1 MIKIKHVS
9 YSDFIGGAA
18 IASVNIHNSL
28 QDKISSKFYCN
39 EPKSNNKSFYQKL
52 IVKMRVFIGRT
63 PKVFYL
69 NNLKKAMSFAL
80 LNSNLI
86 KTLNNSH
93 NNKQIVH
100 LHWIN
105 RETLS
110 IKDISRIKSH
120 LIWTCHD
127 MWPVLGAHHLSHKNI
142 EYSNFIFFK
151 HFLNIDYWTWYR
163 KKKYLKD
170 KEIHFVAPSL
180 WMKEKIKKCDIYNKA
195 KVSIIG
201 NPIDCNFWK
210 KNKTSTTKK
219 KKIPIIVF
227 GGSQINNDKNKGLD
241 LAIKIFNYLYLK
253 KKMKFNVA
261 FFGSENIQS
270 TGLYFSYKNY
280 GIVNKKKL
288 KMIYSL
294 GDLSLIT
301 SKIES
306 FCQVAAEAQ
315 SCSLPVI
322 CYKTSG
328 LNDTVKNNYSGYLL
342 DQYNHIK
349 FADQIYKTLNNKKK
363 LKELSDNA
371 RKFIKNNFDK
381 NIIASKYINLY
392 ERTIKESKE
401 NAKK

>member
-18 IASVNIHNSL
+18 IASANIHNSM

-39 EPKSNNKSFYQKL
+39 EPKLNNKTFYRKFL
-52 IVKMRVFIGRT
+52 IKIRIFIGRI
-63 PKVFYL
+63 PKILYL
-69 NNLKKAMSFAL
+69 KNFKMSLSFGL

-86 KTLNNSH
+86 KILNNSH
-93 NNKQIVH
+93 DKKQIVH

-120 LIWTCHD
+120 LVWTCHD
-127 MWPVLGAHHLSHKNI
+127 MWPILGAHHLSPKNI
-142 EYSNFIFFK
+142 AYSNFYFFK

-163 KKKYLKD
+163 KKKYLKNRT
-170 KEIHFVAPSL
+170 IHFVAPSK
-180 WMKEKIKKCDIYNKA
+180 WMKKKIKECNIYNKA
-195 KVSIIG
+195 NVSVIG
-201 NPIDCNFWK
+201 NPIDCDFWK
-210 KNKTSTTKK
+210 KNKNLSSKN
-219 KKIPIIVF
+219 KKIPTIIF
-227 GGSQINNDKNKGLD
+227 GGSKINNDKNKGLD
-241 LAIKIFNYLYLK
+241 LAIQIFNYLHLK
-253 KKMKFNVA
+253 KKMKFNVI
-261 FFGSENIQS
+261 FFGSKKIQKKD
-270 TGLYFSYKNY
+270 LYFSFKNY

-294 GDLSLIT
+294 GDLILVT

-342 DQYNHIK
+342 DQYKYRK

-363 LKELSDNA
+363 LKELSNNS

-381 NIIASKYINLY
+381 NIIAVKYINLY
-392 ERTIKESKE
+392 KKIIKES
-401 NAKK
+401 

>member
-9 YSDFIGGAA
+9 YSDFIGGAS
-18 IASVNIHNSL
+18 IAAANIHKSL
-28 QDKISSKFYCN
+28 QGKISSKFYCN
-39 EPKSNNKSFYQKL
+39 EPKLNNKSFYQKF
-52 IVKMRVFIGRT
+52 IIKVRVFIGRT
-63 PKVFYL
+63 PKVLYL
-69 NNLKKAMSFAL
+69 NNFRKVVSFGL
-80 LNSNLI
+80 VNSNLI

-110 IKDISRIKSH
+110 IKDISKIKSH
-120 LIWTCHD
+120 LVWTCHD
-127 MWPVLGAHHLSHKNI
+127 MWPILGAHHVSHKNI
-142 EYSNFIFFK
+142 EYAKFSFFK

-170 KEIHFVAPSL
+170 KVIHFVAPSQ
-180 WMKEKIKKCDIYNKA
+180 WMKEKIKKCNIYNKA
-195 KVSIIG
+195 KVSVIG

-210 KNKTSTTKK
+210 KNKTLAIKN
-219 KKIPIIVF
+219 KKIPTIVF
-227 GGSQINNDKNKGLD
+227 GGSQINEDKNKGID
-241 LAIKIFNYLYLK
+241 LAIKIFNHLHLEK
-253 KKMKFNVA
+253 KIKFNVA

-270 TGLYFSYKNY
+270 KGLYFSYKNY

-288 KMIYSL
+288 KKIYSL
-294 GDLSLIT
+294 GDIFLIT

-328 LNDTVKNNYSGYLL
+328 LNDSVKNNYSGYLL
-342 DQYNHIK
+342 DKYEHKQ
-349 FADQIYKTLNNKKK
+349 FADQIYKTLSNKKK
-363 LKELSDNA
+363 LKEFSDNG

-381 NIIASKYINLY
+381 KIIASKYINLY
-392 ERTIKESKE
+392 ERIIKNSKE
-401 NAKK
+401 KC

>member
-1 MIKIKHVS
+1 
-9 YSDFIGGAA
+9 
-18 IASVNIHNSL
+18 
-28 QDKISSKFYCN
+28 
-39 EPKSNNKSFYQKL
+39 
-52 IVKMRVFIGRT
+52 
-63 PKVFYL
+63 
-69 NNLKKAMSFAL
+69 
-80 LNSNLI
+80 
-86 KTLNNSH
+86 
-93 NNKQIVH
+93 
-100 LHWIN
+100 
-105 RETLS
+105 
-110 IKDISRIKSH
+110 
-120 LIWTCHD
+120 
-127 MWPVLGAHHLSHKNI
+127 
-142 EYSNFIFFK
+142 
-151 HFLNIDYWTWYR
+151 
-163 KKKYLKD
+163 
-170 KEIHFVAPSL
+170 
-180 WMKEKIKKCDIYNKA
+180 
-195 KVSIIG
+195 
-201 NPIDCNFWK
+201 
-210 KNKTSTTKK
+210 
-219 KKIPIIVF
+219 
-227 GGSQINNDKNKGLD
+227 
-241 LAIKIFNYLYLK
+241 
-253 KKMKFNVA
+253 MKFNVA